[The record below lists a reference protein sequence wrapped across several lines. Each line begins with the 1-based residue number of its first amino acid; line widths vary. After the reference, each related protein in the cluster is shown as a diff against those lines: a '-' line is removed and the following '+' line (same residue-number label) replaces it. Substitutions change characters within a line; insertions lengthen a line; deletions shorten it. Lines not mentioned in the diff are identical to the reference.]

1 MRMSLLFGLSL
12 IALASVARAEDT
24 TVYKKKSTLDFS
36 EMTLE
41 GELSKPMEGAF
52 QGRTKTKFKAAIKF
66 RPHFDPE
73 LHRANERL

>member
-1 MRMSLLFGLSL
+1 MRMSLLIGLGLLS
-12 IALASVARAEDT
+12 IAPALRAEDKVT
-24 TVYKKKSTLDFS
+24 YKSSALDFS
-36 EMTLE
+36 DITVE